1 MSNPADFREPYF
13 AVGDTVEVL
22 TGGYELLNPEATG
35 DAELIGDA
43 EGVYT
48 VKDVE
53 GGWHDMKY
61 TLTDTNGYVVFDVE
75 EEHLR
80 RAS

>member
-1 MSNPADFREPYF
+1 MSNPNDFREPYF
-13 AVGDTVEVL
+13 AVGDTVELL
-22 TGGYELLNPEATG
+22 TGGHELLDPEGTT
-35 DAELIGDA
+35 DAELIGEA
-43 EGVYT
+43 EGTYT

-75 EEHLR
+75 EEELR
-80 RAS
+80 RAD